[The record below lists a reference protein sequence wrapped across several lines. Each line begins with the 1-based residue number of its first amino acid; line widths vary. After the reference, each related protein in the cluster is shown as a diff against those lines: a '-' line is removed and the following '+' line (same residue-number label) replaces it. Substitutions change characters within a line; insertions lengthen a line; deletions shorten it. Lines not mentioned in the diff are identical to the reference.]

1 MFGNVYHVSQNLLYF
16 AILRYRK
23 HITIMTQS
31 KLWKA
36 AFEIFAIFIVPF
48 TLHFMT
54 QFKADFRDITSS
66 FTASYQ
72 YCHIIFWLLPS
83 SSFFMVITWQLSHS
97 HFFFSS
103 RYWKKISL
111 SNFGCS
117 NWLSISLEL
126 GTQLKWFYSCW
137 SDQGQM
143 AETYYAIE

>member
-1 MFGNVYHVSQNLLYF
+1 MFTMFLKIVYTSQFWGTEKTQQSWLRVSCERQLMKF
-16 AILRYRK
+16 S
-23 HITIMTQS
+23 Q
-31 KLWKA
+31 
-36 AFEIFAIFIVPF
+36 FFIVPF

-54 QFKADFRDITSS
+54 QFKAEYRDMTSS

-72 YCHIIFWLLPS
+72 YCHIIFWLLPWS
-83 SSFFMVITWQLSHS
+83 SYFMVITWQLSHS

-126 GTQLKWFYSCW
+126 GTQLKWFHSCW